1 MELDGH
7 GLVSDISNPAHR
19 VGVSEWIAQNR
30 GRLDVLVNNAGIYIR
45 KSSIDYGEEERQ
57 KVFRLI

>member
-19 VGVSEWIAQNR
+19 VA
-30 GRLDVLVNNAGIYIR
+30 LVNGSH
-45 KSSIDYGEEERQ
+45 KTGGGSM
-57 KVFRLI
+57 FW